1 MLSVKKNNENAA
13 TKNFNVFGRINI
25 SYVSAW
31 FHYRDVFYT
40 QIYNDYYFVSQ
51 IDNAKVI

>member
-1 MLSVKKNNENAA
+1 MLGVKKNNENAA

-31 FHYRDVFYT
+31 FHYREVFYT
-40 QIYNDYYFVSQ
+40 QIYNEYYFLFQ
-51 IDNAKVI
+51 IYNAKMI